1 MKYIDVAGTGGTSWS
16 LVESKRSSDSS
27 IGELFGDWGIP
38 TPAALRMMTPYRSDF
53 DLIASGGIRNGI
65 DMVKCVILGAS
76 LCGLARPFLQP
87 GLESVDAVR
96 AVIQRLKREYI
107 TALFLLGVE
116 STEALIGREELIR
129 DEDRD

>member
-1 MKYIDVAGTGGTSWS
+1 
-16 LVESKRSSDSS
+16 
-27 IGELFGDWGIP
+27 
-38 TPAALRMMTPYRSDF
+38 
-53 DLIASGGIRNGI
+53 
-65 DMVKCVILGAS
+65 MVKCVILGAS

-87 GLESVDAVR
+87 GLESVEAVR